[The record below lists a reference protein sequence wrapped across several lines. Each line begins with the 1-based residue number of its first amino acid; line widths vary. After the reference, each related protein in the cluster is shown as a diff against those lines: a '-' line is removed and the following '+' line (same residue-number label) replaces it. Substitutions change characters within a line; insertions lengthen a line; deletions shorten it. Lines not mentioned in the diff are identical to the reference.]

1 MSHASP
7 EDLSRT
13 LLTRL
18 REGDAEAGALLEQ
31 LHREPLRRF
40 ALRYLHHADD
50 AEDVVQEVFARAL
63 ESKAVPDQLRAW
75 LYRVARNLCL
85 NQLRAGRVRDGAS
98 LPTGLDLAADQTGNL
113 TRLARVEEREAL
125 ERQLARLSDAQREAL
140 LLRYVEGLGR
150 EEIALVLEVPASVV
164 KSRLYEGVARLRRL
178 V

>member
-50 AEDVVQEVFARAL
+50 AEDVVQEVFARAGVEGRARSAPRL
-63 ESKAVPDQLRAW
+63 AVPRGAQPLPEPAARGARA
-75 LYRVARNLCL
+75 
-85 NQLRAGRVRDGAS
+85 
-98 LPTGLDLAADQTGNL
+98 
-113 TRLARVEEREAL
+113 
-125 ERQLARLSDAQREAL
+125 
-140 LLRYVEGLGR
+140 
-150 EEIALVLEVPASVV
+150 
-164 KSRLYEGVARLRRL
+164 
-178 V
+178 